1 MYPSFLQIKGSSD
14 SCSMSQAA
22 EENVASAQVPAVS
35 ELEAL
40 GTLRNKNN
48 MFEFLCEKYYLNMSN
63 TICFLSQ
70 TSCCFLWE
78 EISEHHLEMHLPLC
92 PAFMVPLCCE
102 AQAEMQTEA
111 VKVEVL
117 QSGEAPYTA
126 GGTYMYLHLP
136 SKNRVS
142 IRFQAT
148 GWSVRNVHMLEISF
162 WYWIA
167 IPFGLWLVSPLAL
180 FTIKRNFPLP
190 TMEDAKTIVDSY
202 WHQYCQMKDWIGQ
215 AWFCATLQL
224 SDFSFFGC
232 HIFLLLRSED
242 AEVAKNSIC
251 EDMRF
256 FRSSIDW
263 WWENERW
270 LVAGNYTV
278 KQNLLH
284 LYIVRCCNSLLI
296 VFHGGCEDDCRF
308 LLASILPDEGL
319 DWTSMIL
326 CNSATLWFFIFWMP
340 HFPLAALGGCGSR
353 KKFDLRG
360 HEFYFLIFSVIYRLV
375 VREWEVV
382 GSGKLYSQ
390 TESSSSIYCSL
401 LQFRA
406 DCFPWRMRRRLSIPT
421 GINIARWRTGL
432 DKHDSV
438 QLCNSLIFRFLDAT
452 FSSCCAR
459 RMRKSQKIRS
469 ARTWVLF
476 SNFFGHLS
484 IGGERMRGGW

>member
-1 MYPSFLQIKGSSD
+1 MW
-14 SCSMSQAA
+14 
-22 EENVASAQVPAVS
+22 
-35 ELEAL
+35 
-40 GTLRNKNN
+40 
-48 MFEFLCEKYYLNMSN
+48 
-63 TICFLSQ
+63 Q

-224 SDFSFFGC
+224 FDFSLFGC
-232 HIFLLLRSED
+232 HIFLRMRKSQKIRS
-242 AEVAKNSIC
+242 ARTWVLFSH
-251 EDMRF
+251 F

-296 VFHGGCEDDCRF
+296 VFHGCEDYRRL

-326 CNSATLWFFIFWMP
+326 CNSATLWFFTFWMP
-340 HFPLAALGGCGSR
+340 HFPQDAEVAKNSICEDMSPI
-353 KKFDLRG
+353 FS
-360 HEFYFLIFSVIYRLV
+360 FFSVIYRLV

-401 LQFRA
+401 LQFLA
-406 DCFPWRMRRRLSIPT
+406 DCFPWMRRLSSIAT

-438 QLCNSLIFRFLDAT
+438 QLCNSLIFHFLDAT
-452 FSSCCAR
+452 FSSGCGS
-459 RMRKSQKIRS
+459 RKKFDLRGHESYFLI
-469 ARTWVLF
+469 
-476 SNFFGHLS
+476 FFGHLS

>member
-1 MYPSFLQIKGSSD
+1 
-14 SCSMSQAA
+14 
-22 EENVASAQVPAVS
+22 
-35 ELEAL
+35 
-40 GTLRNKNN
+40 
-48 MFEFLCEKYYLNMSN
+48 
-63 TICFLSQ
+63 
-70 TSCCFLWE
+70 
-78 EISEHHLEMHLPLC
+78 MHLPLC

-117 QSGEAPYTA
+117 QSGEAPCTA

-180 FTIKRNFPLP
+180 FTIKRNFPFAHHGGCEDDCRFLLASILP
-190 TMEDAKTIVDSY
+190 DEGL
-202 WHQYCQMKDWIGQ
+202 DWTSMIL
-215 AWFCATLQL
+215 CNSATLWFL
-224 SDFSFFGC
+224 TFGMP
-232 HIFLLLRSED
+232 HFPLAALRGCGSREKFD
-242 AEVAKNSIC
+242 LRGHEFYFQN
-251 EDMRF
+251 F
-256 FRSSIDW
+256 WSSIDW

-319 DWTSMIL
+319 DWPSMIL
-326 CNSATLWFFIFWMP
+326 CNSATLWFFTFWMP
-340 HFPLAALGGCGSR
+340 HFPLAALGGCGSH

-360 HEFYFLIFSVIYRLV
+360 HEFYFLIFLVIYRLV

-390 TESSSSIYCSL
+390 TESSSSIL
-401 LQFRA
+401 FFVA
-406 DCFPWRMRRRLSIPT
+406 IPC
-421 GINIARWRTGL
+421 W
-432 DKHDSV
+432 
-438 QLCNSLIFRFLDAT
+438 
-452 FSSCCAR
+452 
-459 RMRKSQKIRS
+459 
-469 ARTWVLF
+469 LF
-476 SNFFGHLS
+476 SMEDAKTIVDSYWHQYCQMKDWIGQAWFCATLQLFDFSLFGCHIFLLLHSEDAEVAKNS
-484 IGGERMRGGW
+484 ICEDMSSIF

>member
-1 MYPSFLQIKGSSD
+1 
-14 SCSMSQAA
+14 
-22 EENVASAQVPAVS
+22 
-35 ELEAL
+35 
-40 GTLRNKNN
+40 
-48 MFEFLCEKYYLNMSN
+48 
-63 TICFLSQ
+63 
-70 TSCCFLWE
+70 
-78 EISEHHLEMHLPLC
+78 MHLPLC

-117 QSGEAPYTA
+117 QSGEAPCTA

-180 FTIKRNFPLP
+180 FTIKRNFPF
-190 TMEDAKTIVDSY
+190 A
-202 WHQYCQMKDWIGQ
+202 H
-215 AWFCATLQL
+215 
-224 SDFSFFGC
+224 
-232 HIFLLLRSED
+232 
-242 AEVAKNSIC
+242 
-251 EDMRF
+251 
-256 FRSSIDW
+256 
-263 WWENERW
+263 
-270 LVAGNYTV
+270 
-278 KQNLLH
+278 
-284 LYIVRCCNSLLI
+284 
-296 VFHGGCEDDCRF
+296 HGGCEDDCRF

-319 DWTSMIL
+319 DWPSMIL
-326 CNSATLWFFIFWMP
+326 CNSATLWFFTFGMP
-340 HFPLAALGGCGSR
+340 HFPFAALRGCGSR
-353 KKFDLRG
+353 EKFDLRG
-360 HEFYFLIFSVIYRLV
+360 HEFYFLIFLVIYRLV

-401 LQFRA
+401 LQFLA

-432 DKHDSV
+432 AKHDSV
-438 QLCNSLIFRFLDAT
+438 QLCNSLIFDFWDAT
-452 FSSCCAR
+452 FSSCCTQ
-459 RMRKSQKIRS
+459 RMRKSRKIRS

>member
-1 MYPSFLQIKGSSD
+1 MW
-14 SCSMSQAA
+14 
-22 EENVASAQVPAVS
+22 
-35 ELEAL
+35 
-40 GTLRNKNN
+40 
-48 MFEFLCEKYYLNMSN
+48 
-63 TICFLSQ
+63 Q

-224 SDFSFFGC
+224 FDFSLFGC
-232 HIFLLLRSED
+232 HIFLRMRKSQKIRS
-242 AEVAKNSIC
+242 ARTWVLFSH
-251 EDMRF
+251 F

-296 VFHGGCEDDCRF
+296 VFPWMRRLSSIATHQYCQMKDWIQAWFCATLQLFDFSLFGCHIRWQILRMRKSSICEDM
-308 LLASILPDEGL
+308 SP
-319 DWTSMIL
+319 
-326 CNSATLWFFIFWMP
+326 IFS
-340 HFPLAALGGCGSR
+340 F
-353 KKFDLRG
+353 
-360 HEFYFLIFSVIYRLV
+360 FSVIYRLV
-375 VREWEVV
+375 VREWEV

-390 TESSSSIYCSL
+390 TESAIYCSL
-401 LQFRA
+401 LQFLA
-406 DCFPWRMRRRLSIPT
+406 
-421 GINIARWRTGL
+421 GY
-432 DKHDSV
+432 
-438 QLCNSLIFRFLDAT
+438 
-452 FSSCCAR
+452 
-459 RMRKSQKIRS
+459 
-469 ARTWVLF
+469 
-476 SNFFGHLS
+476 
-484 IGGERMRGGW
+484 